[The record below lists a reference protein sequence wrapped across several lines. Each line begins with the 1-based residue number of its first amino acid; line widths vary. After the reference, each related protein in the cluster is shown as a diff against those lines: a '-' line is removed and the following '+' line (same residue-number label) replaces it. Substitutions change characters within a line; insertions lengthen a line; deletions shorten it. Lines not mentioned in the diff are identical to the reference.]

1 IQLSSVKAA
10 DNLAVAEINPESLLV
25 ANDVA
30 LGSASYVA
38 AISLAGLDL
47 QLLGNPTVAFNVDAD
62 RQGTA
67 TFTFSG
73 LLNAGVLNDY
83 S

>member
-1 IQLSSVKAA
+1 
-10 DNLAVAEINPESLLV
+10 
-25 ANDVA
+25 
-30 LGSASYVA
+30 
-38 AISLAGLDL
+38 
-47 QLLGNPTVAFNVDAD
+47 QLLGKPTVAFNVDAD

-83 S
+83 SIVVQKYDAATGQWVSIGGNNPQATLVSLSLIGGTPTAVI